1 MQHTKK
7 KSTSWESASDWYD
20 QIVGDSGHTY
30 HTEVILP
37 KLLSMMQLSD
47 TSALLD
53 VGCGQ
58 GVLERAI
65 PKNTRYCGIDISK
78 SLIQEATNKA
88 KSKLHQFMVQ
98 DSTLPFS
105 LHCKF
110 SHAAIVLALQNMAN
124 IPAVFQNISTH
135 LEEKGSLFLVLN
147 HPCFR
152 IPRQSSWGED
162 VEKKLQY
169 RRIDRY
175 MSPLE
180 IPIQINPSKK
190 EKSANLI
197 SFHHSLSDISLF
209 LFQNGFLIEK
219 IEEWCSN
226 KQSDGKKAKMENR
239 ARKEFPLFLTVQA
252 TKK

>member
-1 MQHTKK
+1 MKNTKN
-7 KSTSWESASDWYD
+7 KSSSWEEASDWYD
-20 QIVGDSGHTY
+20 QIVGEKGHTY

-37 KLLSMMQLSD
+37 QLLKMMDLKDSN
-47 TSALLD
+47 SLLD

-65 PKNTRYCGIDISK
+65 PQKMKYCGIDASK
-78 SLIQEATNKA
+78 SLLQDAKQ
-88 KSKLHQFMVQ
+88 KSKNKSHQFIMQ
-98 DSTLPFS
+98 DACAPFS
-105 LHCKF
+105 LEQTF
-110 SHAAIVLALQNMAN
+110 SHAAILLALQNMPDPN
-124 IPAVFQNISTH
+124 AVLHNVAAH
-135 LEEKGSLFLVLN
+135 LEKNGKLFLVLN

-162 VEKKLQY
+162 EPKKLQY

-175 MSPLE
+175 MSPLD

-190 EKSANLI
+190 DNSAQLI
-197 SFHHSLSDISLF
+197 SFHHPLSNISLF

-226 KQSDGKKAKMENR
+226 KTSTGGKAKMENR
-239 ARKEFPLFLTVQA
+239 ARKEFPLFLVVQA
-252 TKK
+252 VKK